1 MLFGEHLR
9 NYDFPECEL
18 IILFIFLTV
27 NKIVL
32 LYQEAIKLMDITKAS
47 VSNSDYLFVTD
58 FRIPRNA
65 KLFHILFRESGQDMY
80 CTSSLKLRQSLHS
93 TEPTYLI
100 GQTLGIKAA
109 NYLWVKL
116 VATDRFTLS

>member
-1 MLFGEHLR
+1 MEN
-9 NYDFPECEL
+9 NYEITIFLNAQNMEYRTITSEL

-65 KLFHILFRESGQDMY
+65 KLFQILFREFGQGMY

-93 TEPTYLI
+93 TKTHLS
-100 GQTLGIKAA
+100 
-109 NYLWVKL
+109 
-116 VATDRFTLS
+116 DRSDFGN